1 MGAEIKPIYG
11 YLQYPH
17 MGDCFVNNPHM
28 DIAAIISAN
37 LRDWMAE
44 TPALDTFKKLSAKSG
59 VGFGTVQR
67 AKNGDGNITVEKLEA
82 IAAVFGRTA
91 AELVTPSAGSQGK
104 STASVYADSAL
115 GTQAPKAHELRQD
128 DAYREEVVEL
138 RAKTLAQQASE
149 VAGLWMDLQPE
160 QRQTLLD
167 QLRRDAGVEQST
179 GLAGKRAPQRRPGR
193 PSKKPQAKP
202 DYPSSSG

>member
-1 MGAEIKPIYG
+1 
-11 YLQYPH
+11 
-17 MGDCFVNNPHM
+17 M

-91 AELVTPSAGSQGK
+91 AELVTPGAGDPGK
-104 STASVYADSAL
+104 SANSGYADAVPGSPA
-115 GTQAPKAHELRQD
+115 QKAHELRQD
-128 DAYREEVVEL
+128 DAYREEVVEI

-160 QRQTLLD
+160 QRQALLD
-167 QLRRDAGVEQST
+167 QLRRDAGIEQSKD
-179 GLAGKRAPQRRPGR
+179 LATTPAPLRRPGR
-193 PSKKPQAKP
+193 PSKKLQTKP